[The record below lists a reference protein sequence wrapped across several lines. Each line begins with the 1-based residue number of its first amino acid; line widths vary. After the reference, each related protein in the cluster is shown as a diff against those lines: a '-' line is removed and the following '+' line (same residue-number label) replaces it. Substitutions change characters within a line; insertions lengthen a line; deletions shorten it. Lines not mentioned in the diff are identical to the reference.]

1 MRTLESILN
10 DEVMDPSDKVKLSK
24 LILNSSM
31 SELLGV
37 RNTALDSVN
46 DRYIF
51 GKVDETISRIDKK
64 LEDLCKELKELN
76 TILEK
81 YNER

>member
-24 LILNSSM
+24 LILQSTFSGF
-31 SELLGV
+31 LGV
-37 RNTALDSVN
+37 ENTAINDS
-46 DRYIF
+46 YLF
-51 GKVDETISRIDKK
+51 GQVDETISRIDKK

-76 TILEK
+76 TILENC
-81 YNER
+81 NER